1 MVFIQCILIQNFPW
15 TIIINHV
22 RENMSQNKEF
32 NKVLQDAVAVS
43 IRQRAIFSVKRKKKK
58 DFMLGFNSKTDAKIW
73 RNTLN
78 IVLPNTFYVSTGPE
92 HWSNLIKDRWS
103 RERKGRRF
111 RAARSK
117 EKKE

>member
-1 MVFIQCILIQNFPW
+1 
-15 TIIINHV
+15 
-22 RENMSQNKEF
+22 MSQNKEF

-73 RNTLN
+73 RNNLN
-78 IVLPNTFYVSTGPE
+78 TVLPNTFYVSTGPE
-92 HWSNLIKDRWS
+92 HWSNLIKDRWL
-103 RERKGRRF
+103 REKKGRRF